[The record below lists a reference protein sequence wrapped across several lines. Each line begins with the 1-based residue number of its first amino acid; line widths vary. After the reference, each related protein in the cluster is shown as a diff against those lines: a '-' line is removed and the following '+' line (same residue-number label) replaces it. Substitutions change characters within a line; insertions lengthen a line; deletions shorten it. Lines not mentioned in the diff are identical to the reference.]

1 MRLLNSSM
9 STSTRPRIQRFR
21 NFLLESQDEVS
32 LVTFA
37 FTFADPPW
45 PAMEA
50 DLVAMEVAAWIQSAL
65 ALEDGAI
72 LMSAVED
79 DLGVHGWDVG
89 VVTSDAKQASLLSAY
104 LDSGTIGP
112 LSESSSAHL
121 RVRRGGCQRCLIR

>member
-1 MRLLNSSM
+1 M
-9 STSTRPRIQRFR
+9 STTRRSHLQRFR

-37 FTFADPPW
+37 FTFAEPPL
-45 PAMEA
+45 PAIEA
-50 DLVAMEVAAWIQSAL
+50 DLVALEVAAWLQSAL
-65 ALEDGAI
+65 QLEDGAI

-79 DLGVHGWDVG
+79 ELGVHGWDVG

-112 LSESSSAHL
+112 LSESASAHL